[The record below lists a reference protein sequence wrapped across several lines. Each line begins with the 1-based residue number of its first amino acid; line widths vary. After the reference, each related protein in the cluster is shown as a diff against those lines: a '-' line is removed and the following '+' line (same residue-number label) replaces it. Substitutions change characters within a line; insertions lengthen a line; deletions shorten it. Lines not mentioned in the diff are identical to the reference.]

1 MIKIERIDRSE
12 AFRYLGYKGNSVPDD
27 KINEL
32 ADICEK
38 ELLSVIQPK
47 LVYRVFHISENNG
60 DSVRLTD
67 CGFSLDGKDISEHL
81 AGCEKAVLMACTLS
95 AGTDRVIR
103 KAEVT
108 DMTKAFIMDAMASAA
123 TEQVCNAAEE
133 EIFANVTGY
142 FRTWRFSPGYGDFPI
157 DVQRDFLEILKAP
170 KQIGLC
176 ANESSLLT
184 PRKSVTAVIGLSE
197 TEIPRKKRGCGS
209 CRMKDTCAFRR
220 RGDRCE
226 F

>member
-1 MIKIERIDRSE
+1 
-12 AFRYLGYKGNSVPDD
+12 
-27 KINEL
+27 
-32 ADICEK
+32 
-38 ELLSVIQPK
+38 
-47 LVYRVFHISENNG
+47 
-60 DSVRLTD
+60 
-67 CGFSLDGKDISEHL
+67 
-81 AGCEKAVLMACTLS
+81 MACTLS

-108 DMTKAFIMDAMASAA
+108 DMTKAFIMDAMASAV

-133 EIFANVTGY
+133 EIFANVTGF

-157 DVQRDFLEILKAP
+157 DVQRDFLEILNAP

-197 TEIPRKKRGCGS
+197 SEIPRKKRGCGS